1 MQEEIKQLK
10 KIKKEEILERL
21 KKIEKIGGTHKFSED
36 FGDFLEKDFDPNVY
50 DKEMKENFDEEYY
63 ENEDENEEQIKGLL
77 TLYCFFTNLFRL
89 LNGDK

>member
-21 KKIEKIGGTHKFSED
+21 KKIEKIGGTQKFSED

-50 DKEMKENFDEEYY
+50 DKEMKENFDDEYY
-63 ENEDENEEQIKGLL
+63 ENEDENEEQIKG
-77 TLYCFFTNLFRL
+77 F
-89 LNGDK
+89 